1 MWSSG
6 MAQDKKEKSKEDGE
20 MVQSLFTGRVCVQPK
35 TDPITSG
42 LLNLDR
48 LPTRRR

>member
-1 MWSSG
+1 
-6 MAQDKKEKSKEDGE
+6 MAQDKKEKRKEDSE
-20 MVQSLFTGRVCVQPK
+20 MVQRLGLFTGQVCVQLE

-48 LPTRRR
+48 LPTR